1 MDKDTHGERDH
12 DAAARDFSISPAQ
25 LLTRHAVLIPIQ
37 RTDPTRR
44 EVKLRLLAARHFA
57 TVPLAGATEST
68 ESGSAGPSAETA
80 TGREVWFAT
89 ESAAIK
95 ATAVSATV
103 RPAPAERSI

>member
-44 EVKLRLLAARHFA
+44 EVKLRLLATGHFPA
-57 TVPLAGATEST
+57 TSLAGAGEAAAGGGWGWG
-68 ESGSAGPSAETA
+68 SGRGGWR
-80 TGREVWFAT
+80 TGRRGRGGGASPLAPVPRR
-89 ESAAIK
+89 AAF
-95 ATAVSATV
+95 
-103 RPAPAERSI
+103 RFR